1 MAIANGYASLND
13 VKAAARITD
22 TVDDSLLETCIEST
36 SRLIDGYCERRF
48 YTAGTETRYFV
59 AQNQY
64 VCQVD
69 DLAGTAITVETS
81 SALDGIYD
89 TTWTTADYQIEPLNR
104 VSAGLTFPITRLRA
118 IGDYIFATDY
128 VGETGVKVT
137 GVYGFGTAVPISVKQ
152 ACIIM
157 SLRQYKRYDSPLG
170 ISGFGDLGAVRVGR
184 FDPDMQMLLAPFRK
198 ASPGIA

>member
-1 MAIANGYASLND
+1 MAIANGYATLD
-13 VKAAARITD
+13 EVKSAARITD
-22 TVDDSLLETCIEST
+22 SVDDSLLETCIEST

-48 YTAGTETRYFV
+48 FTAGTETRYFV
-59 AQNQY
+59 AETQY

-69 DLAGTAITVETS
+69 DLAGTALTLQTS
-81 SALDGIYD
+81 SGLDGNYD
-89 TTWTTADYQIEPLNR
+89 TTWTTTDYQIEPLNR
-104 VSAGLTFPITRLRA
+104 QSSGLVFPVTRFRA
-118 IGDYIFATDY
+118 IGDYIFPTDY
-128 VGETGVKVT
+128 VGETAIKVT
-137 GVYGFGTAVPISVKQ
+137 GVFGFATAVPTSVKQ

-198 ASPGIA
+198 AIPGVA